1 MRTLTVLDTT
11 LRDGQQAPGFA
22 VKKKAVL
29 AGYLAATGVDIVEVG
44 FPLSSPFEFRECR
57 EAVAGLRD
65 TPSVAAL
72 MCRAD
77 IAEIKQTATL
87 LSGNTQNGVL
97 HITLPV
103 SDEHRKVLLGIT
115 RGELLRRAK
124 ETTAFAAGYAAK
136 VEIGCED
143 ASRADTEFLC
153 EYIETVLH
161 AGAGIV
167 NYADTLGILCPPQT
181 EQMITM
187 LQHRF
192 APFANGTK
200 VLSVHFH
207 NDYGLALANTL
218 SAIRAG
224 CGQIEGTLCGI
235 GERSG
240 NASIEEVIANINAH
254 TNIYDVITNIKPER
268 LNDIVKKF
276 RRELVLPETPL
287 TPLSGWNGNAHTSGI
302 HQKGIAGEARAYN
315 AASKTPTRIVL
326 SRFSGKSGIRL
337 AAAQCGVKE
346 LTDKH
351 LTRLVDFVK
360 QNQEQIVSLTD
371 FVLQL
376 QKLKLI
382 DELPQQPDGNVKVQT
397 VQTLGIDGQY
407 RVYAEILLPD
417 GNTYSAER
425 IGGEPEKLLNELKKE
440 ALLFQCVSA
449 THEAGEQSR
458 RNR

>member
-22 VKKKAVL
+22 VNKKSVL
-29 AGYLAATGVDIVEVG
+29 AGYLAETGVDIVEVG

-57 EAVAGLRD
+57 EAVAVLQD
-65 TPSVAAL
+65 TPSAAAL

-77 IAEIKQTATL
+77 IAEIKQTAAL
-87 LSGNTQNGVL
+87 LPGNAQNSVL

-103 SDEHRKVLLGIT
+103 SDEHRNVLLGIT
-115 RGELLRRAK
+115 RDKLLRRAK

-153 EYIETVLH
+153 EYIETVLN
-161 AGAGIV
+161 AGAKIV
-167 NYADTLGILCPPQT
+167 NYADTLGILCPPQM
-181 EQMITM
+181 EQIITI
-187 LQHRF
+187 LQNRF
-192 APFANGTK
+192 VPFTNGAK
-200 VLSVHFH
+200 ILSVHVH
-207 NDYGLALANTL
+207 NDYGLATANTL

-240 NASIEEVIANINAH
+240 NAAIEEVIANINAH
-254 TNIYDVITNIKPER
+254 TNIYNVVANIKPER
-268 LNDIVKKF
+268 LNNVIKKF
-276 RRELVLPETPL
+276 RREFVLPETPL
-287 TPLSGWNGNAHTSGI
+287 TPLSGWNVNAHTSGI

-315 AASKTPTRIVL
+315 TVSKTPTRIVL

-337 AAAQCGVKE
+337 AAAQCGVKD
-346 LTDKH
+346 LTDEH
-351 LTRLVDFVK
+351 LTRLFDFVK
-360 QNQEQIVSLTD
+360 HTQERIVSLTD

-376 QKLKLI
+376 QKLNLI
-382 DELPQQPDGNVKVQT
+382 DELPQQPDDNVETQT

-407 RVYAEILLPD
+407 RVYAEMLLPD
-417 GNTYSAER
+417 GNTYSSER
-425 IGGEPEKLLNELKKE
+425 TGSEPEKLLNELKKE
-440 ALLFQCVSA
+440 TLLFQRLSA
-449 THEAGEQSR
+449 K
-458 RNR
+458 